1 MTTIAKIGIAAAIVA
16 AAVITVPAL
25 KGPYNRFKNTANE
38 KLNDEFVVD
47 NYKAEYVN
55 LHEKKIE
62 IKKNL
67 DKFNLEKRVLE
78 KKMLNAA
85 NRLEAAKGILRC
97 TGTSDLEKFNRAKD
111 LYEAFKTEFHNLKV
125 MENVYSNAIVKLE
138 MSLSVV
144 ETNMRKTKINV
155 DTLAS
160 KKALVDTVKGV
171 NETIENLN
179 GIGDADLSISIEK
192 LDDAALRESIKLE
205 ALAETTAPKATMTE
219 ADAKA
224 YLEALK

>member
-1 MTTIAKIGIAAAIVA
+1 MTTLVKVGIAAAVVA
-16 AAVITVPAL
+16 AAVITIPAL

-67 DKFNLEKRVLE
+67 EKFNLEKRVLE
-78 KKMLNAA
+78 KKIQNATI
-85 NRLEAAKGILRC
+85 RVEAAKGILRC
-97 TGTSDLEKFNRAKD
+97 TGTSDLKKFNSAKD
-111 LYEAFKTEFHNLKV
+111 AYETFNTELHNLEI
-125 MENVYSNAIVKLE
+125 MANVYSNAIVKLQ

-155 DTLAS
+155 DTLSS
-160 KKALVDTVKGV
+160 KKVLVDTVKGV

-179 GIGDADLSISIEK
+179 GIGDVDLSTSIEK

-205 ALAETTAPKATMTE
+205 ALAETTTSSSTMTE

-224 YLEALK
+224 YLDSLR

>member
-1 MTTIAKIGIAAAIVA
+1 MTTLVKVGIAAAVVA
-16 AAVITVPAL
+16 AAVITIPAL

-67 DKFNLEKRVLE
+67 EKFNLEKRVLE
-78 KKMLNAA
+78 KKIQNATI
-85 NRLEAAKGILRC
+85 RVEAAKGLLRC
-97 TGTSDLEKFNRAKD
+97 AGTSDLDKFNRAKD
-111 LYEAFKTEFHNLKV
+111 AYETFNTELHNLEI
-125 MENVYSNAIVKLE
+125 MANVYSNAIMKLE
-138 MSLSVV
+138 LSLSVV

-155 DTLAS
+155 DTLSS
-160 KKALVDTVKGV
+160 KKVLVDTVKGV

-179 GIGDADLSISIEK
+179 GIGDVDLSTSIEK

-205 ALAETTAPKATMTE
+205 ALAETTTSSSTMTE

-224 YLEALK
+224 YLDSLR